1 MRRVLSVLSLL
12 FSVALVGCV
21 TLPTPIPL
29 TNIAYS
35 GTVTASSSKSVEV
48 AILTGQISG
57 SSSSTLIPIGKTF
70 APISLGT
77 YPDLQFNAQ
86 DQREFGV
93 SLSHE
98 LVRLGLFKVALDPLT
113 ERRSDVR
120 INVLFALTDHSS
132 SFQQYSLLVA
142 MEITDGVAPV
152 VKEYRIVSNEK
163 DSLWEKMNTNAFQGK
178 AKAVKLLLERVIPD
192 IETFIASRGL
202 GADLPLL
209 PPPAL

>member
-1 MRRVLSVLSLL
+1 MRRMLSVLSLL

-21 TLPTPIPL
+21 TLPTPTPL

-48 AILTGQISG
+48 VILTGQISG
-57 SSSSTLIPIGKTF
+57 SSSSTLIPTGKTF
-70 APISLGT
+70 ASISLGT
-77 YPDLQFNAQ
+77 YPDLQFTAR

-113 ERRSDVR
+113 ERRADVR

-132 SFQQYSLLVA
+132 GFQQYSLLVA

-202 GADLPLL
+202 DADLPLL
-209 PPPAL
+209 SPPAL